1 MQKKIIVI
9 GGGVAG
15 LASAIEAR
23 KEGYEVILF
32 EKNPSLGG
40 LCFSFERN
48 GYYIDGCIHWLT
60 GTNEDSPINKLW
72 KEYEVIKND
81 EEIIKINSLIS
92 YKNKFHLYR
101 NIEDSEKEWIN
112 NAPEDEEE
120 IKKFFKLCRCFTL
133 LQLASLNRPY
143 EYLEANDV
151 YTMVKNKYPKLLPYI
166 DELRISREEYSK
178 RFKND
183 DLRFFISNCQV
194 GYNNLYCL
202 LFVYT
207 KFIKGDVDLLK
218 GGTKELI
225 KRLQNL
231 YISLNGVLK
240 LNEPVDEI
248 IIDKDNKVEGIKTK
262 NGLYKADYI
271 IAALDPIY
279 TLKYL
284 LKNKYHYKEIESN
297 YLDKD
302 NYPLTSAFQLTFLLD
317 ENINIFDVSNVIKF
331 KNIKI
336 GKSSYEAAILR
347 NYSYDKD
354 DFNKNGKT
362 IYHIFF
368 NQNQDDYAYWMNL
381 DKEAYIKEKEKIAND
396 IKEALINEY
405 PLIKES
411 FEILD
416 IFTPKT
422 INRYTNATDGAYM
435 SFPVNGKKN
444 ALFFSGKVPHLN
456 NFIFANQYLSSPG
469 GLPNALM
476 NGKLAITR
484 LGLKK

>member
-1 MQKKIIVI
+1 M
-9 GGGVAG
+9 
-15 LASAIEAR
+15 
-23 KEGYEVILF
+23 
-32 EKNPSLGG
+32 
-40 LCFSFERN
+40 
-48 GYYIDGCIHWLT
+48 
-60 GTNEDSPINKLW
+60 
-72 KEYEVIKND
+72 
-81 EEIIKINSLIS
+81 
-92 YKNKFHLYR
+92 
-101 NIEDSEKEWIN
+101 
-112 NAPEDEEE
+112 
-120 IKKFFKLCRCFTL
+120 
-133 LQLASLNRPY
+133 
-143 EYLEANDV
+143 
-151 YTMVKNKYPKLLPYI
+151 
-166 DELRISREEYSK
+166 
-178 RFKND
+178 
-183 DLRFFISNCQV
+183 
-194 GYNNLYCL
+194 
-202 LFVYT
+202 
-207 KFIKGDVDLLK
+207 
-218 GGTKELI
+218 
-225 KRLQNL
+225 
-231 YISLNGVLK
+231 
-240 LNEPVDEI
+240 
-248 IIDKDNKVEGIKTK
+248 
-262 NGLYKADYI
+262 
-271 IAALDPIY
+271 
-279 TLKYL
+279 